1 MGRPRKIVSAGVE
14 AVVNRD
20 PVTVIRDPVTFNRDP
35 VVQSQEVA
43 FDHTPIVR
51 VTRPVCPKCGC
62 STWRVGGTTRPNVI
76 SGEMLR
82 WRKCAK
88 CGQPQYHASPMT
100 EEEKRR
106 YSAY

>member
-1 MGRPRKIVSAGVE
+1 MGRPRKQVDAGGTT
-14 AVVNRD
+14 VVTRD
-20 PVTVIRDPVTFNRDP
+20 PLTFNRDP
-35 VVQSQEVA
+35 VQEVA

-51 VTRPVCPKCGC
+51 VTRPVCPKCGGT
-62 STWRVGGTTRPNVI
+62 TWRVGGTTRPNII

-106 YSAY
+106 YSAH

>member
-1 MGRPRKIVSAGVE
+1 MGRPRKIDVAIEQTITRDPVT
-14 AVVNRD
+14 VNRD
-20 PVTVIRDPVTFNRDP
+20 PVM
-35 VVQSQEVA
+35 EVA

-51 VTRPVCPKCGC
+51 VTRPVCPKCGGT
-62 STWRVGGTTRPNVI
+62 TWRVGGTTRPNII

-88 CGQPQYHASPMT
+88 CGQPQYHASAMT
-100 EEEKRR
+100 ADERKR

>member
-1 MGRPRKIVSAGVE
+1 MGRPRKIDVAVE
-14 AVVNRD
+14 QTITRDPVTVNRD
-20 PVTVIRDPVTFNRDP
+20 PV
-35 VVQSQEVA
+35 QEVA

-88 CGQPQYHASPMT
+88 CGQPQYHASAMT